1 MDGGKTI
8 RFVLES
14 GVIFMEHGHGYHK
27 EPQKMAKMMEQ
38 MHKSMNPMM
47 KIGKGMNG
55 NVRGAKKHGKKTY

>member
-1 MDGGKTI
+1 
-8 RFVLES
+8 
-14 GVIFMEHGHGYHK
+14 MEHGHGYHK

-38 MHKSMNPMM
+38 MHKSINPMM